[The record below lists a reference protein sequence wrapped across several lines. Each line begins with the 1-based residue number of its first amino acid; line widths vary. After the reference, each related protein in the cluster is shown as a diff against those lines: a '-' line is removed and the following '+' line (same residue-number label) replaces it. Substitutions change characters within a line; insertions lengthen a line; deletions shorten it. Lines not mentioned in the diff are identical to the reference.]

1 MSWQSQQKPAGV
13 PPMILHDILWN
24 STVEPLEIHLKVL
37 EVKPKNPNKANCIDA
52 IQACYTRKRLKSPL
66 ALT

>member
-1 MSWQSQQKPAGV
+1 
-13 PPMILHDILWN
+13 MILHDILWN